1 MEPNKKPKSQESFFN
16 IPPKLSENELKKQ
29 IENYDTLGI
38 LSSAR
43 KLAAIS
49 MIFISFVTLI
59 MIITKIIPAG
69 AWFDVLFC
77 LILSFFVYNGQ
88 KWAMLVNMIYW
99 VAARL
104 FSIVNILMHENN
116 PGSVIPVIIF
126 GWLFFVI
133 FYQAYQVEKEREKLL
148 KTANIKSVNKIIK
161 KGGYD
166 SKEVG

>member
-49 MIFISFVTLI
+49 MIFISFVNLI
-59 MIITKIIPAG
+59 GIITKIIPAG

-77 LILSFFVYNGQ
+77 LILSVFVYNGQ
-88 KWAMLVNMIYW
+88 KWAMLVN
-99 VAARL
+99 
-104 FSIVNILMHENN
+104 SIVFNKLFKKL
-116 PGSVIPVIIF
+116 SKIF
-126 GWLFFVI
+126 LNVF
-133 FYQAYQVEKEREKLL
+133 
-148 KTANIKSVNKIIK
+148 S
-161 KGGYD
+161 
-166 SKEVG
+166 